1 MNKQQKLAITGMTC
15 NHCAIAVEKAFLAV
29 EGVESAEVNLD
40 QKSALIVYDADEVSA
55 EKLTAALN
63 ETNYTASLQ

>member
-1 MNKQQKLAITGMTC
+1 MNKKQKLAIAGMTC

-40 QKSALIVYDADEVSA
+40 QKSALIVYDADKVSA